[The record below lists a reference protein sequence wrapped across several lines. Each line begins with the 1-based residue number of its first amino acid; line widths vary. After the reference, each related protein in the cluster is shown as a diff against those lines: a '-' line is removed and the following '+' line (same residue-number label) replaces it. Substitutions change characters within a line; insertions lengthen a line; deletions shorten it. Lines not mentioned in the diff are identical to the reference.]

1 MNIRNLVTT
10 CGLISLLAAG
20 IVGCSKQTPEKTPQK
35 ASLEGRWS
43 GFEAGDTEK
52 ITIAF
57 SGHQFTYWDAKTN
70 ELGGGTFV
78 VNDTVQPKQMDLTFE
93 RMLAPQYVGK
103 VGLAIFEFQGDQLTI
118 AGAEPGST
126 VRPTN
131 IAGGQGVR
139 TFTLKHE

>member
-1 MNIRNLVTT
+1 MNTRNLLTT
-10 CGLISLLAAG
+10 CGLTILLAAG
-20 IVGCSKQTPEKTPQK
+20 IVSCGKQKAEK

-57 SGHQFTYWDAKTN
+57 SGNQFTYWDAKSN
-70 ELGGGTFV
+70 EIGGGTFV

-103 VGLAIFEFQGDQLTI
+103 VGLAIFEFQGDQLTF